1 MQSIIKNLEKNHF
14 IIHHVST
21 GQEAFDLAK
30 TFVKPGFTVGVGGST
45 TVAQIGLLSWLQA
58 NDTIELYNQYEEGI
72 SREEAYERR
81 RRGLLSD
88 LFIASSNALT
98 EAGELVNVDG
108 DGNRVAAQIFG
119 PRQVLLIVST
129 HKIVPDQ
136 AAAYERIRTVVV
148 PQNINRMNARAIA
161 LGKEPR
167 WGPENIGKKFVTITG
182 DKAERTTI
190 ILVDEALGF

>member
-167 WGPENIGKKFVTITG
+167 WGSENIGKKFVTITG
-182 DKAERTTI
+182 DKAGRTTI